1 MDRTSKVIFALIAA
15 GLWLNVAA
23 ANLLRP
29 AYAQQDALHDIS
41 VSVRSMA
48 QDLQFLVQG
57 DVVACKNPRL
67 CQ

>member
-15 GLWLNVAA
+15 GLWFNVAG
-23 ANLLRP
+23 NVLRP
-29 AYAQQDALHDIS
+29 AYAQQDVLHDIS

-57 DVVACKNPRL
+57 DLVACKNPRL

>member
-1 MDRTSKVIFALIAA
+1 MDRTSKIIFALIAA
-15 GLWLNVAA
+15 GLWFNGA

-67 CQ
+67 CQP